1 MFSYL
6 FNGIGTGEEQATK
19 NSIRGDKMSEKKN
32 SHLEHV
38 LNAAMEIIIFYDDEE
53 RILGGNAFAQKEL
66 GYSQLELEVMTLNMI
81 FQKQE
86 DEDGREGQLV
96 AYRRNNTCFPIR
108 TSHSRVEAEGEEPY
122 NIIFGRNI
130 SGEQEQR
137 RKYQRQKEKASAAER
152 LRQEFTS
159 NVTHELRT
167 PINGIKGH
175 AQILAET
182 DLDFDQKQHVTTILR
197 ACADMENL
205 VNSILDYA
213 KLEAGKFDLEKKD
226 FSFREFIKHVE
237 AVNRI
242 SIENK
247 GLDFLINIDQSIPD
261 ELIGDSLRLTQIL
274 NNLISNARKFT
285 SSGQITLEVNMTEIR
300 EKEVEL
306 FFMVID
312 TGIGISKNDMDKLF
326 QPFSQVDASIAR
338 QYGGTGLGLAIC
350 KQLVENMRGT
360 IQVSS
365 EKGEGSNFSFS
376 VILGCRRK
384 LEIPDVK
391 EEEEDQSFIMEASP
405 AEEKKAEEK
414 KRFKINNVGETKE
427 TEEVMIFGSK
437 VNRREV
443 NAHLLRIIIC
453 LEMNRF
459 DKAEEYLDAVKKF
472 LSNGPEDVSKLLFRM
487 GMQVRKENYEKA
499 YVYYEQLSE
508 LLADI
513 WKEEK

>member
-1 MFSYL
+1 
-6 FNGIGTGEEQATK
+6 
-19 NSIRGDKMSEKKN
+19 MSEKKN

-86 DEDGREGQLV
+86 DEEGREGQLV
-96 AYRRNNTCFPIR
+96 AYRRNNTCFPIQI
-108 TSHSRVEAEGEEPY
+108 SHSRVEAEGEETY

-182 DLDFDQKQHVTTILR
+182 ELDFDQKQHITTILR

-213 KLEAGKFDLEKKD
+213 KLEAGKFDLEQKD

-261 ELIGDSLRLTQIL
+261 ELIGDALRLTQIL

-285 SSGQITLEVNMTEIR
+285 SSGQITLEVNMTEIH

-312 TGIGISKNDMDKLF
+312 TGIGISKSDMDKLF

-376 VILGCRRK
+376 VILECRRK
-384 LEIPDVK
+384 LEIPEVK
-391 EEEEDQSFIMEASP
+391 EEEEEGQDFIMEVAP
-405 AEEKKAEEK
+405 TTDQKKTEEKKQY
-414 KRFKINNVGETKE
+414 KINNVGETKE

-437 VNRREV
+437 INRREV
-443 NAHLLRIIIC
+443 NAYLLRIIIC

-472 LSNGPEDVSKLLFRM
+472 LSSAPEDVSKLLFRM
-487 GMQVRKENYEKA
+487 GMQVRKENYEKS

-508 LLADI
+508 LLANI
-513 WKEEK
+513 WKEEE

>member
-1 MFSYL
+1 
-6 FNGIGTGEEQATK
+6 
-19 NSIRGDKMSEKKN
+19 MSEKKN
-32 SHLEHV
+32 DHLGRV
-38 LNAAMEIIIFYDDEE
+38 LDAAMEIIIFYDDEK
-53 RILGGNAFAQKEL
+53 RILGGNAYAQKEL

-81 FQKQE
+81 FQKQDAE
-86 DEDGREGQLV
+86 SGDEGQLV

-108 TSHSRVEAEGEEPY
+108 ISHSRVEEEGEEPY

-130 SGEQEQR
+130 SGEQEQK

-175 AQILAET
+175 AQILADT
-182 DLDFDQKQHVTTILR
+182 NLDFDQKQRVTTILR
-197 ACADMENL
+197 ACSDMENL

-247 GLDFLINIDQSIPD
+247 GLEFLINIDSSIPD
-261 ELIGDSLRLTQIL
+261 ELVGDALRLTQIL

-312 TGIGISKNDMDKLF
+312 TGIGISKSDMDKLF

-350 KQLVENMRGT
+350 KQLVENMRGS

-376 VILGCRRK
+376 VILECRRK
-384 LEIPDVK
+384 LEIPEVK
-391 EEEEDQSFIMEASP
+391 EEEEDQGFIMEAAP
-405 AEEKKAEEK
+405 VDQKKKEEKKQ
-414 KRFKINNVGETKE
+414 FKINNVGETKE

-472 LSNGPEDVSKLLFRM
+472 LSGAPEDVSKLLFRM

-508 LLADI
+508 LLTDI
-513 WKEEK
+513 WKEEE

>member
-1 MFSYL
+1 M
-6 FNGIGTGEEQATK
+6 G
-19 NSIRGDKMSEKKN
+19 EKKN

-81 FQKQE
+81 LRKQE
-86 DEDGREGQLV
+86 EGEEEGQLV

-108 TSHSRVEAEGEEPY
+108 ISHSRVEEENEEPY

-182 DLDFDQKQHVTTILR
+182 NLDFDQKQHVSTIIR
-197 ACADMENL
+197 ACTDMESL

-213 KLEAGKFDLEKKD
+213 KLEAGKFDLEQKD
-226 FSFREFIKHVE
+226 FSFREFIRHVE

-242 SIENK
+242 TIENK
-247 GLDFLINIDQSIPD
+247 GLEFLINIDESIPD
-261 ELIGDSLRLTQIL
+261 ELVGDALRLTQIL

-312 TGIGISKNDMDKLF
+312 TGIGISKDDMDKLF

-350 KQLVENMRGT
+350 KQLVENMRGK

-384 LEIPDVK
+384 LEIPEVK
-391 EEEEDQSFIMEASP
+391 EEDQSFIMEAVP
-405 AEEKKAEEK
+405 TDQKKKEEKKQ
-414 KRFKINNVGETKE
+414 FKINNVGETKE

-437 VNRREV
+437 ANRREV
-443 NAHLLRIIIC
+443 NAYLLRIIIC

-472 LSNGPEDVSKLLFRM
+472 LSSAPEDVSKLLFRM

-513 WKEEK
+513 WKEEE